1 MEDIFTTDLKRMEDS
16 TSMNQLHNMLSMDE
30 SLSLIQAHFN
40 LTRSDVAL
48 ILGISRQWLHY
59 NMTQRMSNRVR
70 IELTAF
76 ILNSYSNWHN
86 ELYWQEVLTTYRG
99 HIAE

>member
-1 MEDIFTTDLKRMEDS
+1 MEDIYFTDLKRMEDS

-30 SLSLIQAHFN
+30 SVNLIQAHFN
-40 LTRSDVAL
+40 LTRSEVAM

-59 NMTQRMSNRVR
+59 NMTQKMSNRVR

-76 ILNSYSNWHN
+76 ILDSYSNWHN
-86 ELYWQEVLTTYRG
+86 ETYWQEVSTTYRG
-99 HIAE
+99 ISQ